1 MNKNGPPYRIRTCD
15 FALRRG
21 ALYPAELRVVI
32 YQEDMLERQWYAL
45 LPSASSIVL
54 KISLCVCFI
63 RDSGSNKAV
72 KYQFLTIIS
81 YRMCGKILIPYKM
94 PL

>member
-1 MNKNGPPYRIRTCD
+1 
-15 FALRRG
+15 
-21 ALYPAELRVVI
+21 VVI

-45 LPSASSIVL
+45 LPAASSIAL
-54 KISLCVCFI
+54 KIRLCVCFI
-63 RDSGSNKAV
+63 RDYDSNKRV
-72 KYQFLTIIS
+72 EYQFLTIIS